1 MRVLLIVNAS
11 ASSVTARRRVLIQK
25 IFAAD
30 HEVEV
35 AETNRR
41 GHATAL
47 ALDAARSGVGAVVT
61 LGGDGTLNEVAN
73 GLVGSATAMAA
84 LPGGSTNVFAR
95 AIGLPDEPTDAA
107 LVVADALAAGQIH
120 PIGAGSV
127 NGRVFLFHVGIGW
140 DAAVVEIVERHSE
153 MKRYAGHALFVAAG
167 LRAFF
172 QTYDRSR
179 PHFRVVHADGRSI
192 EDGSFAVVLNLSP
205 YTFVGNRPFNIGSE
219 VTLDR
224 PLACVC
230 IRSMKSMMFLRLMAS
245 ALGSGRFLQRSAA
258 ADLRTD
264 LDSLVIEGFGPVP
277 YQVDGDH
284 LGDTERL
291 EFRHLPNA
299 LRLVVPP
306 GLRFT

>member
-1 MRVLLIVNAS
+1 MKVLLIVNAS
-11 ASSVTARRRVLIQK
+11 ASSVTARRRVLVQK

-47 ALDAARSGVGAVVT
+47 ALDAARSGVDAVVT

-73 GLVGSATAMAA
+73 GLVGSETAMAA

-107 LVVADALAAGQIH
+107 LVVAEALAAGQIH

-127 NGRVFLFHVGIGW
+127 NGRVFLFHVGVGW
-140 DAAVVEIVERHSE
+140 DAALVEIVERHSE
-153 MKRYAGHALFVAAG
+153 MKRYAGHALFVYAG
-167 LRAFF
+167 LQAFF
-172 QTYDRSR
+172 RTYDRSR
-179 PHFRVVHADGRSI
+179 PHFRIEHSNGTTI
-192 EDGSFAVVLNLSP
+192 EDGFFAVVLNLSP
-205 YTFVGNRPFNIGSE
+205 YTFVGNRPFDVAPE

-224 PLACVC
+224 PLACVAL
-230 IRSMKSMMFLRLMAS
+230 RSMKSATFLRLMGS
-245 ALGSGRFLQRSAA
+245 ALGSGRYLRTSPD
-258 ADLRTD
+258 ADFRTD
-264 LDSLVIEGFGPVP
+264 LDALVIEGLGPVP